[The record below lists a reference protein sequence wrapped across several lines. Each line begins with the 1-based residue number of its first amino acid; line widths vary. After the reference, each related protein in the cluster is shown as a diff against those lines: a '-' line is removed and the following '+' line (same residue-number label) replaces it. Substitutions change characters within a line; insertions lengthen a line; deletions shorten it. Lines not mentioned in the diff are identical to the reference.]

1 MHAKSAYPTLRAFCG
16 ELGQVPIVGSAGIKT
31 HGKSRFSGRS
41 KAAQQ
46 TLRKRD
52 REDLYTDN
60 WNGSEWKGALP
71 DGTNRPRPE
80 PHAATAPQNLG
91 TERQLSGMR
100 VVQAG
105 GTSREHQICRMTLAC
120 VVRYAGS
127 QFNILNVILVVSV
140 LTPLLG
146 IAFALW
152 SYGTLWG

>member
-1 MHAKSAYPTLRAFCG
+1 MSGKVRSLTAQTALALNLTL
-16 ELGQVPIVGSAGIKT
+16 Q
-31 HGKSRFSGRS
+31 
-41 KAAQQ
+41 
-46 TLRKRD
+46 
-52 REDLYTDN
+52 
-60 WNGSEWKGALP
+60 LP
-71 DGTNRPRPE
+71 
-80 PHAATAPQNLG
+80 APQNLG